1 MTQTNTIS
9 IGKILWKI
17 LNNPLASALT
27 YDEAA
32 EFAIEAIRL
41 IGAPVLYESK
51 YATINIE
58 SHKGK
63 MPLDVLYIEGVRDL
77 ETNSAYRDA
86 TDTFHGSDNNRELT
100 ELTYKVQK
108 GIIFTSPE
116 VGCIEVAYKGLM
128 VDEAGYP
135 LIVDNEKVKLAIEY
149 YTLHRFLEPV
159 WMMGKITDKAFN
171 YISQERHFYM
181 ASAATNLQMPSVDK
195 MESIMNGLN
204 KLITN
209 DTAHQTFF
217 KNYGKKQV
225 IKKY

>member
-1 MTQTNTIS
+1 MTHSDTIS

-32 EFAIEAIRL
+32 EYSIEAIRL
-41 IGAPVLYESK
+41 LGAPVLYEDK
-51 YATINIE
+51 LHIIDIVE
-58 SHKGK
+58 HKGK
-63 MPLDVLYIEGVRDL
+63 MPENILYINGVRHL
-77 ETNSAYRDA
+77 ETNDAFREA
-86 TDTFHGSDNNRELT
+86 TDTFHESDNNRELT
-100 ELTYKVQK
+100 ELTYKIQR
-108 GIIFTSPE
+108 GAIFTSIPD
-116 VGCIEVAYKGLM
+116 GCIEIAYKGIML
-128 VDEAGYP
+128 DENGYP
-135 LIVDNEKVKLAIEY
+135 LIVDNEKVKLALEY
-149 YTLHRFLEPV
+149 YILHRYLEPL

-181 ASAATNLQMPSVDK
+181 ASASTNLQMPSVDK
-195 MESIMNGLN
+195 MESLMNGLN